1 MIKGIIFDFNGT
13 LFFDTEKHEK
23 AWGKYAEQILGRKLT
38 KEENNSIMGRNNKLI
53 LKFLLGRMPS
63 EEEERRMGGDK
74 EEMYRKMCGEEE
86 NGCHL
91 APGAE
96 EFLDKLK
103 EEGVPMA
110 IATSSDLG
118 NVDFYFEMFHIERW
132 FSRDRVVYDDGTM
145 NGKPAPDIYLRAAD
159 RLKLKPEECAVY
171 EDAVSGIKAARNAG
185 IGEIVAVASANTP
198 EILGAQEGVTRVI
211 TDYKNELT
219 VKVSK

>member
-1 MIKGIIFDFNGT
+1 MIKGVIFDFNGT

-74 EEMYRKMCGEEE
+74 EEMYRKMCREEE

-103 EEGVPMA
+103 AKNVPMA

-118 NVDFYFEMFHIERW
+118 NVNFYFEMFHIERW
-132 FSRDRVVYDDGTM
+132 FSREEVVYDDGTI

-159 RLKLKPEECAVY
+159 RLNLKPEECTVY

-211 TDYKNELT
+211 TDYRNES
-219 VKVSK
+219 VKTIR

>member
-1 MIKGIIFDFNGT
+1 
-13 LFFDTEKHEK
+13 
-23 AWGKYAEQILGRKLT
+23 
-38 KEENNSIMGRNNKLI
+38 
-53 LKFLLGRMPS
+53 
-63 EEEERRMGGDK
+63 
-74 EEMYRKMCGEEE
+74 
-86 NGCHL
+86 
-91 APGAE
+91 
-96 EFLDKLK
+96 
-103 EEGVPMA
+103 MA

-118 NVDFYFEMFHIERW
+118 NVNFYFEMFHIERW

-219 VKVSK
+219 VKVLK